1 MNSKEDNTI
10 EEWWEFE
17 PPATPYDL
25 VSNSVLTVLLRPFLY
40 IGIRFYFRRFHQVR
54 ILGFKPEYRKQP
66 CIIVANHSSHLDTP
80 LIFSCFSLHQT
91 NRIHAV
97 AALDYF
103 FSNPLLRIATH
114 LLCNII
120 PINRKSADFIA
131 IAMCK
136 KVLEQGGNIIIYPE
150 GTRTRTGTM
159 GEFKPGIGIL
169 VKKTQAAVL
178 PAYIRGTFHCYNSR
192 SIFPRPGPV
201 EIRFGKPIEYSVLL
215 DGKTDLA
222 GVAKRLEQ
230 EVRKIAKEM
239 E

>member
-1 MNSKEDNTI
+1 MSREEETRI

-25 VSNSVLTVLLRPFLY
+25 VSNSLLTVLLRPFIY
-40 IGIRFYFRRFHQVR
+40 IGIRFYFRRFHGVK
-54 ILGFKPEYRKQP
+54 ISGFEPEFRHHPY
-66 CIIVANHSSHLDTP
+66 IIVANHCSHLDTP
-80 LIFSCFSLHQT
+80 LIFSCFALRQT
-91 NRIHAV
+91 NKIRAV

-131 IAMCK
+131 ITMCK
-136 KVLEQGGNIIIYPE
+136 KVLKEGGNIIIYPE
-150 GTRTRTGTM
+150 GTRSRTGNM

-169 VKKTQAAVL
+169 LKKTKAAVL
-178 PAYIRGTFHCYNSR
+178 PAFIRGTFRCFNSKSLYPR
-192 SIFPRPGPV
+192 SGSIK
-201 EIRFGKPIEYSVLL
+201 IRFGKPIEYR
-215 DGKTDLA
+215 DLVDDKA
-222 GVAKRLEQ
+222 DLHEIAKRLQ
-230 EVRKIAKEM
+230 SEVLKIAKEM